1 MNARVTSY
9 QLHISDQIMNDKYQH
24 HLQIVKSSID
34 DSMISSDESID
45 AAYYLCYFKDLFTQT
60 TQ

>member
-34 DSMISSDESID
+34 DSMISSD
-45 AAYYLCYFKDLFTQT
+45 
-60 TQ
+60 